1 MCYAV
6 NQLTSGLVQ
15 LSFLKM
21 QTVVQ
26 ASVTEDSMDKQM
38 GVLCLYFL
46 LWFSFQ
52 VEISAHNS
60 EEMVL
65 SEDDYVLWAQERI
78 TRYWPLESAAW
89 WVFSVVFFEII
100 FFVKINWGDI

>member
-46 LWFSFQ
+46 L
-52 VEISAHNS
+52 
-60 EEMVL
+60 
-65 SEDDYVLWAQERI
+65 
-78 TRYWPLESAAW
+78 
-89 WVFSVVFFEII
+89 
-100 FFVKINWGDI
+100 